1 MSQCYLLDYLLFF
14 IYFIKL
20 RITNFITMNECNLYY
35 AFRVKFTYVEISHE
49 ALDATF
55 KPVNYS
61 VGSDKP
67 YPYTPTIPWV
77 GIHKCSLEVL
87 HLLVGNPF
95 LRESGV
101 EQRVLFRPQ
110 INFTCHEQ
118 CDDFIE
124 NAF

>member
-1 MSQCYLLDYLLFF
+1 
-14 IYFIKL
+14 
-20 RITNFITMNECNLYY
+20 MNECNLYY

-61 VGSDKP
+61 VSSDKP

-77 GIHKCSLEVL
+77 GIHRCSLEVL